1 MKLTRIAYFLKFA
14 LITFILLTSSKTAL
28 SQPLDTL
35 NITSKIDYILD
46 NSNKYQEFKVV
57 KKTWLLDLK
66 SHISDSLTVFAN
78 DAAKASNKIDAQQ
91 KEIESLKTTISET
104 NNVLSTANSEKNK
117 ISLLGM
123 SLQKGAY
130 NTIMFTTIIVLLILL
145 FVYIIRFRTSNKSTV
160 ETKKNYTVLDE
171 EFEQFKKTTL
181 EKEQKL
187 KRQLQDEI
195 NKNNRLTNN
204 S

>member
-28 SQPLDTL
+28 SQPLDSL

-78 DAAKASNKIDAQQ
+78 DAAQASNKIDAQQ

-145 FVYIIRFRTSNKSTV
+145 FVYIIRFRTSNKSTI

-171 EFEQFKKTTL
+171 EFEQFKKNTL

-204 S
+204 G